1 MRDFSSR
8 KEVETSNF
16 GLDPQR
22 PFLTIHAV
30 DIFVRNQDQSLR
42 FYVDQLGFA
51 LAFDARL
58 QSGTRWVAVS
68 PPDGTAVLTLIAA
81 APDSK
86 EYKLIGRPTG
96 IVFVTEDVIAKYEE
110 WRERGVRFVFT
121 PRLRRVK
128 FERHLTAPRSSAGT
142 VVADEPV
149 WGGVFTRFMDIDG
162 NSFALVGFDE
172 VNQKIEAH
180 RRLAAAK
187 LESERRAAQEL
198 EIAKQVQAR
207 LFPQRLPHMESLE
220 YAGACIQARQ
230 VGGDYHD
237 FLDLGRGRFGL
248 VIADVSGKGIAA
260 ALMMANLQANL
271 RSLCAIALDEP
282 ERLLRSVNQLFY
294 ENTNESAYATL
305 IFAEYNDK
313 TRRLR
318 YANCGHLAVLLLRHD
333 GAIERLD
340 STCTVVGLF
349 KEWDCSMRE
358 CQLVSGDTLVLYTD
372 GITESFNNAEGE
384 FGEQRLIQALQRY
397 RELPPQA
404 LVPWIVNEV
413 QEFSHQEQQDD
424 ITLIVAKCKGDWHQP
439 ALDLGR

>member
-1 MRDFSSR
+1 MREFSSR
-8 KEVETSNF
+8 KEVQTSNL
-16 GLDPQR
+16 GMDPER

-30 DIFVRNQDQSLR
+30 NVFVRNQDESLR
-42 FYVDQLGFA
+42 FYVEQLGFD

-58 QSGTRWVAVS
+58 QSGARWLAVS
-68 PPDGTAVLTLIAA
+68 PPDGTTVLSLIAA

-86 EYKLIGRPTG
+86 QYKLIGRPTG
-96 IVFVTEDVIAKYEE
+96 IVFVTENVIAKYEE
-110 WRERGVRFVFT
+110 WLRRGVRFTFT
-121 PRLRRVK
+121 PRLRRVH
-128 FERHLTAPRSSAGT
+128 FERLFTAPGSSERTA
-142 VVADEPV
+142 VSDEPV
-149 WGGVFTRFMDIDG
+149 WGEVFTRFMDSDG
-162 NSFALVGFDE
+162 NSFALVGLDE
-172 VNQKIEAH
+172 VNRKIETQ
-180 RRLAAAK
+180 RRLVAAK

-207 LFPQRLPHMESLE
+207 LFPQRLPLMESLE
-220 YAGACIQARQ
+220 YAGACVQARQ

-305 IFAEYNDK
+305 IFAEYDDE

-318 YANCGHLAVLLLRHD
+318 YANCGHLPVLLLRQD

-340 STCTVVGLF
+340 STSTVLGIF
-349 KEWDCSMRE
+349 KEWDCSIQE
-358 CQLVSGDTLVLYTD
+358 CRLLPGDTLVLYTD
-372 GITESFNNAEGE
+372 GITESFNDMEGE
-384 FGEQRLIQALQRY
+384 FGEERLIQALQRY
-397 RELPPQA
+397 RELPPET
-404 LVPWIVNEV
+404 LVPAIVNEV
-413 QEFSHQEQQDD
+413 REFSHQEQQDD
-424 ITLIVAKCKGDWHQP
+424 ITLIVAKCKGDWHQQQ
-439 ALDLGR
+439 LDLGS